1 MKIQLRK
8 FITEADGV
16 LQFIDA
22 EGLSD
27 KVYVKNLKAFL
38 KEQSDFKRNRY
49 DENNAKDVKVINDI
63 RDRENNTAEEKAMD
77 DYNKSVV
84 YEYNDKDQL
93 ISKTDETDLN
103 GSTTYFAESTE
114 NTNNVLLQEKAHDDN
129 ENLSKSRIKALRAKQ
144 KKYEEAKNTARAKNM
159 KNSADTIQN
168 NRNEFAQELNDSRK
182 VNDNK
187 MDPKERDLKRAK
199 FVLRFINK
207 MDNSAGGKFYDKFNT
222 DKGVTTAALGSTAL
236 GGLAGYMS
244 ADDSPIDAVDDTNKS
259 LGATAGI
266 GLGYLAG
273 APIIAGGL
281 LYGQKLRK
289 DKLKEAQARANKI
302 FK

>member
-22 EGLSD
+22 DGLSD
-27 KVYVKNLKAFL
+27 KVYIKNLKAFL

-49 DENNAKDVKVINDI
+49 DEDNFKDVKVMSDI
-63 RDRENNTAEEKAMD
+63 RDRGNNTAEEKAMD

-93 ISKTDETDLN
+93 ISKTDETNLN
-103 GSTTYFAESTE
+103 GATTYFAES
-114 NTNNVLLQEKAHDDN
+114 VLLQEKAHDDN
-129 ENLSKSRIKALRAKQ
+129 ENLSKSRINALRAKQ
-144 KKYEEAKNTARAKNM
+144 KKYEDAKNTARAKNM

-168 NRNEFAQELNDSRK
+168 NRNAFAQELNNSRK
-182 VNDNK
+182 VNESK
-187 MDPKERDLKRAK
+187 MSPEERDLKRAK

-222 DKGVTTAALGSTAL
+222 DKGVATAALGAMGA

-244 ADDSPIDAVDDTNKS
+244 ADDSPIDAVDDTNKA
-259 LGATAGI
+259 LGATAGT

-281 LYGQKLRK
+281 VYGQKLRM

>member
-63 RDRENNTAEEKAMD
+63 RDRGNNTAEEKAMD

-207 MDNSAGGKFYDKFNT
+207 MDNSTGGKFYDKFHT
-222 DKGVTTAALGSTAL
+222 DKGVAAAALGSTAL

-244 ADDSPIDAVDDTNKS
+244 ADDSPIDAVDDTNKAM
-259 LGATAGI
+259 GTVAGT

>member
-22 EGLSD
+22 DGLSD
-27 KVYVKNLKAFL
+27 KVYIKNLKAFL

-49 DENNAKDVKVINDI
+49 DEDNFKDVKVMSDI
-63 RDRENNTAEEKAMD
+63 RDRGNNTAEEKAMD

-93 ISKTDETDLN
+93 ISKTDETNLN
-103 GSTTYFAESTE
+103 GSTTYFAEST
-114 NTNNVLLQEKAHDDN
+114 TNVLLQEKAHDDN
-129 ENLSKSRIKALRAKQ
+129 ENLSKSRIKVLRDKQ
-144 KKYEEAKNTARAKNM
+144 KKYEDAKNTARAKNM

-168 NRNEFAQELNDSRK
+168 NRDTFAQELNNSRK
-182 VNDNK
+182 VNESK
-187 MDPKERDLKRAK
+187 MSPEERDLKRAR

-207 MDNSAGGKFYDKFNT
+207 MDNSTGGKFYNKFST
-222 DKGVTTAALGSTAL
+222 DKGVAAAGLGTTAL

-244 ADDSPIDAVDDTNKS
+244 ADDSPIDAVDDTNKA
-259 LGATAGI
+259 LGATAGT

-281 LYGQKLRK
+281 AYGQKLRM

>member
-49 DENNAKDVKVINDI
+49 DENNAKDVKVVNDI
-63 RDRENNTAEEKAMD
+63 RDRGNNTAEEKAMD
-77 DYNKSVV
+77 EYNKSVV

-103 GSTTYFAESTE
+103 GSTTYFAES
-114 NTNNVLLQEKAHDDN
+114 VLLQEKAHDDN
-129 ENLSKSRIKALRAKQ
+129 ENLSKSRIKVLRAKQ

-207 MDNSAGGKFYDKFNT
+207 MNNSAGGKFYDKFHT
-222 DKGVTTAALGSTAL
+222 DKGVAAAALGTMGV

-259 LGATAGI
+259 LGTTAGA

-281 LYGQKLRK
+281 LYGQKLRMN
-289 DKLKEAQARANKI
+289 KLKEAQARANKI

>member
-1 MKIQLRK
+1 MKIKLRK
-8 FITEADGV
+8 LITEADGV

-22 EGLSD
+22 DGLSD
-27 KVYVKNLKAFL
+27 KVYVKNLRAFL

-63 RDRENNTAEEKAMD
+63 RDRGNNTDEEKRMD
-77 DYNKSVV
+77 EYNKSVV

-103 GSTTYFAESTE
+103 GTTTYFAEST
-114 NTNNVLLQEKAHDDN
+114 TNVLLQEKAHDDN
-129 ENLSKSRIKALRAKQ
+129 ENLSKSRIIALRAKQ
-144 KKYEEAKNTARAKNM
+144 KKYEDAKNTARAKNM

-168 NRNEFAQELNDSRK
+168 NRNTFAQELNNSRK
-182 VNDNK
+182 VNENR
-187 MDPKERDLKRAK
+187 MDPEERDLKRAK
-199 FVLRFINK
+199 FVLRFIKK
-207 MDNSAGGKFYDKFNT
+207 MDNSTGGKFYDKFNT
-222 DKGVTTAALGSTAL
+222 DKGVATAALGATAL

-244 ADDSPIDAVDDTNKS
+244 ADDDFGDTTLAPSDLPPKII
-259 LGATAGI
+259 AGT

>member
-1 MKIQLRK
+1 MKIKLRK
-8 FITEADGV
+8 LITEADGV

-22 EGLSD
+22 DGLSD

-49 DENNAKDVKVINDI
+49 DEDNFKDVKVVSDI
-63 RDRENNTAEEKAMD
+63 RDRGNNTAEEKAMD
-77 DYNKSVV
+77 DYNRTVV

-93 ISKTDETDLN
+93 ISKTDETNLN
-103 GSTTYFAESTE
+103 GSTTYFAES
-114 NTNNVLLQEKAHDDN
+114 VLLQEKAHDDN
-129 ENLSKSRIKALRAKQ
+129 ENLSKSRINALRAKQ

-168 NRNEFAQELNDSRK
+168 NRNEFAQELNNSRK

-207 MDNSAGGKFYDKFNT
+207 MDNSTGGKFYDKFNT
-222 DKGVTTAALGSTAL
+222 DKGVAAAALGTMGV

-244 ADDSPIDAVDDTNKS
+244 ADDDFGDTTLAPSDLPPKII
-259 LGATAGI
+259 AGT

-281 LYGQKLRK
+281 LYGQKLRTN
-289 DKLKEAQARANKI
+289 KLKEAQARANKI

>member
-27 KVYVKNLKAFL
+27 KVYVKNLRAFL

-63 RDRENNTAEEKAMD
+63 RDRGNNTAEEKAMD